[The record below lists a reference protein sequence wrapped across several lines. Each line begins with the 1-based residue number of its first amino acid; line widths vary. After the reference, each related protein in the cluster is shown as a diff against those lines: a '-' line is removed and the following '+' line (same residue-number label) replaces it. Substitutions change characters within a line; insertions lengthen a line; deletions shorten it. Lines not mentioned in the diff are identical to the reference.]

1 MRQKAATKLGF
12 AFVVGSFLVAFIVTT
27 AVFLSTPAP
36 VRAWATPPCD
46 FLTGGGWIVFNGA
59 KANFGVGGGCKNG
72 SPTWGHLEYIDHGIG
87 LNAHGTG
94 VTGYFFLDQGTGTDP
109 KNGQP
114 TGTRGICGT
123 ARTNLYGDVNYAIR
137 AEDSGE
143 PGTNDQFDIRLTN
156 PTTGAILYDTI
167 SQCTFHYLG
176 SYAPCAVGDGGG
188 GNIQLHKPN
197 PSTSGS
203 FGGSCPAFPA
213 FAGG

>member
-59 KANFGVGGGCKNG
+59 KANFAVGGGCKNG

-87 LNAHGTG
+87 LNAHGTA

-109 KNGQP
+109 KTGQP

-176 SYAPCAVGDGGG
+176 SYAPCAPGDGGG
-188 GNIQLHKPN
+188 
-197 PSTSGS
+197 
-203 FGGSCPAFPA
+203 
-213 FAGG
+213 